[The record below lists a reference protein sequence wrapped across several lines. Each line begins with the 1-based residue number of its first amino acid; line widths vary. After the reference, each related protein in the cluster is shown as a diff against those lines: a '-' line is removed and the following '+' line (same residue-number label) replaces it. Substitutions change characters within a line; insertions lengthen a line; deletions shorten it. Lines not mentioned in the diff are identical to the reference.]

1 MHALSASGRCM
12 VQELTVQAMSILS
25 TQPNPIGLETMSVA
39 LPKAINYH
47 RWIYQS
53 IGGFVGTRVLEIG
66 SGSGNLSQFML
77 GRERL
82 ILTDLAEDSLALLRD
97 RFGDRPNVRIEFGDV
112 TDGALVGVA
121 VTEHIDTVLSSNVL
135 EHVEDDVAALGN
147 IRRMLPTG
155 GHLLLIVP
163 AMQWLYGAMDSTAGH
178 FRRYETD
185 TIVSKVKGL
194 FRPKR
199 VFYVNMVGAL
209 GWFINGRVLKQ
220 RNLSADSIS
229 SQIVLFDR
237 FVVPVI
243 QRLENLINPP
253 FGQSLVAILEAC

>member
-1 MHALSASGRCM
+1 M
-12 VQELTVQAMSILS
+12 VQQLTVQAMSTPS
-25 TQPNPIGLETMSVA
+25 TQPTPVGLGTMSVA

-47 RWIYQS
+47 HWIYQS
-53 IGGFVGTRVLEIG
+53 IGDFVGARVLEIG

-77 GRERL
+77 DRERL
-82 ILTDLAEDSLALLRD
+82 ILTDLAVDSLVLLRD

-112 TDGALVGVA
+112 TDDALVNVA
-121 VTEHIDTVLSSNVL
+121 VTEQIDTVLSANVL

-147 IRRMLPTG
+147 MRRMLPTG

-163 AMQWLYGAMDSTAGH
+163 AMQWLYGTMDSTAGH

-185 TIVSKVKGL
+185 AIVSRVEGL
-194 FRPKR
+194 YKPKR
-199 VFYVNMVGAL
+199 VFYLNMVGAL

-237 FVVPVI
+237 IVVPVI
-243 QRLENLINPP
+243 QRLENLIDPP

>member
-1 MHALSASGRCM
+1 MNA
-12 VQELTVQAMSILS
+12 LS
-25 TQPNPIGLETMSVA
+25 TQTTPIGLETMSVA

-53 IGGFVGTRVLEIG
+53 VGDFVGDRVLEIG

-77 GRERL
+77 NRERL

-112 TDGALVGVA
+112 TDSALVDIA
-121 VTEHIDTVLSSNVL
+121 VTEYIDTVLSSNVL
-135 EHVEDDVAALGN
+135 EHIENDMAALGN
-147 IRRMLPTG
+147 MRRMLPTG

-163 AMQWLYGAMDSTAGH
+163 AMQWLYGTMDSTAGH

-185 TIVSKVKGL
+185 AIVSKVTGL
-194 FRPKR
+194 FKPNR

-229 SQIVLFDR
+229 SQVVLFDR
-237 FVVPVI
+237 IVVPVI
-243 QRLENLINPP
+243 QRLENLIDPP
-253 FGQSLVAILEAC
+253 FGQSLVAILKAC